1 MKPEILVLVPI
12 YAPTL
17 AALEREYVVR
27 ELWLEKDPVAYLKEA
42 CGGVRGVVTTGL
54 AGCGREVVEALPRL
68 EIIASFGSPRRNLA
82 FDLAAERGI
91 VVTNTPDSITA
102 SVADL
107 AMGLL
112 LAVMRRICEGE
123 RFLRAGKWTEGP
135 FPPGRELG
143 GKVCGIVG
151 LGAIGRAVA
160 KRVEAFG
167 MSVCYHGPRRKAD
180 VAWPFHAGLEDLA
193 RVSDCLVVTCP
204 STPETRG
211 MVNAR
216 ILEALGPDG
225 FLVNIARGAIVDER
239 ALIAALR
246 GKGIAGAG
254 LDVFWDEPR
263 VPVELTGLDNV
274 VLLPHI
280 GSTTREIR
288 EGRGNKVL
296 ENLRARFAGRPVPYP
311 VTQPH
316 KLD

>member
-27 ELWLEKDPVAYLKEA
+27 KLWLEKDPVAYLKKA

-54 AGCGREVVEALPRL
+54 AGCGREIVDALPGL

-82 FDLAAERGI
+82 FDAAARRGV

-112 LAVMRRICEGE
+112 LAVMRRICEGD
-123 RFLRAGKWTEGP
+123 RFLRAGKWMEGP
-135 FPPGRELG
+135 FTPGRELG
-143 GKVCGIVG
+143 AKTCGIVG
-151 LGAIGRAVA
+151 LGAIGREVA
-160 KRVEAFG
+160 RRAEAFG
-167 MSVCYHGPRRKAD
+167 MSVCYHGPRRKPDAP
-180 VAWPFHAGLEDLA
+180 WPFHAVLEDLA
-193 RVSDCLVVTCP
+193 RASDCLVVTCP
-204 STPETRG
+204 LTPGTRG
-211 MVNAR
+211 MVDAR

-225 FLVNIARGAIVDER
+225 FLVNVARGAIVDEE

-246 GKGIAGAG
+246 DRRIAGAG

-263 VPVELTGLDNV
+263 VSPELIGQDNA

-288 EGRGNKVL
+288 EERGRKVL
-296 ENLRARFAGRPVPYP
+296 ENLRARFAGEAVPHP
-311 VTQPH
+311 VTKPH
-316 KLD
+316 QLD